1 MLCTPRITEKEV
13 RPLCPTGH
21 ESIWA
26 RALRNDNLYH
36 EEKENQVMHL
46 TRKMGNRIIIVLL
59 FVFVMAFAGCATVP
73 PKSGFLSDYSKLHED
88 RYGKKSLLW
97 WEKASFE
104 WRKYRKLMLDPV
116 TVHFHP
122 EAKPRQIEPEA
133 VNELTDYFREAVEKE
148 LAGEYFIVT
157 TPGPDVLK
165 IRAAITE
172 IIPANPAVNIVTTL
186 AVFVPLDMGGA
197 AIEAEFLDSQT
208 HEVLAMMVDKKM
220 ASPVD
225 LRFYRGFTTMGHAR
239 GAIEA
244 WAVEL
249 KKALKTNP

>member
-1 MLCTPRITEKEV
+1 
-13 RPLCPTGH
+13 
-21 ESIWA
+21 
-26 RALRNDNLYH
+26 
-36 EEKENQVMHL
+36 
-46 TRKMGNRIIIVLL
+46 MGKGIVIVLS
-59 FVFVMAFAGCATVP
+59 FVFVIAFAGCATVP

-97 WEKASFE
+97 WEKDSFD
-104 WRKYRKLMLDPV
+104 WRQYRKLMLDPV
-116 TVHFHP
+116 IVHFHP

-133 VNELTDYFREAVEKE
+133 VKELIDYFREAVEKE
-148 LAGEYFIVT
+148 LAAEYPIVT
-157 TPGPDVLK
+157 TPGPDVLR

-208 HEVLAMMVDKKM
+208 NEVLAMMVDKNM

-225 LRFYRGFTTMGHAR
+225 LRFYRGFTTIGHAK

-244 WAVEL
+244 WAIEL
-249 KKALKTNP
+249 KKALETNP